1 VKALLAVLLAVVA
14 AVATHDRLWS
24 LPDRHN
30 PWAPLRYEEPP
41 GWLTHHKLA
50 RLRAD
55 PAQCRALLATT
66 PWQAEPVP
74 DRDTGPG
81 CGFRDAVLVRRTAV
95 LVGTPFTLSC
105 PAAASLALWERH
117 VMQPQAQVLLGSPVR
132 RLEHYGSYACRN
144 VYGREAG
151 ARSQHATAEAL
162 DIAGFV
168 LQDGRRI
175 TVARDWPVASGDA
188 KPSVAGAFLREVHR
202 GACGFF
208 DGVLGPEYNRAHADH
223 FHFDRGRMRICR

>member
-1 VKALLAVLLAVVA
+1 MKTLLALLLAAVA
-14 AVATHDRLWS
+14 AFATHDRLWS

-30 PWAPLRYEEPP
+30 PWAPLAYEETP
-41 GWLTHHKLA
+41 GWLTGHKLA
-50 RLRAD
+50 RLSTD
-55 PAQCRALLATT
+55 PAACQALLATT

-81 CGFRDAVLVRRTAV
+81 CGFRDTVHVRRTAV
-95 LVGTPFTLSC
+95 QVGTPFTLSC

-117 VMQPQAQVLLGSPVR
+117 VMQPQAQVLFGSPVR
-132 RLEHYGSYACRN
+132 QLEHYGSYACRN

-151 ARSQHATAEAL
+151 ARSQHATAQAL

-175 TVARDWPVASGDA
+175 SVARDWGGGDA
-188 KPSVAGAFLREVHR
+188 NATPAGAFLRAVHG
-202 GACGFF
+202 GACGLF
-208 DGVLGPEYNRAHADH
+208 DGVLGPNYNRAHADH
-223 FHFDRGRMRICR
+223 FHFDRGRVRICR